1 MSVYVVTDANY
12 GALVFT
18 TRKGALDYVFQDKKF
33 IPAYYSKTHSFS
45 DDERGW
51 FRSSAERMLSQGYQV
66 SGHSDRLGDF
76 TITESEIIKR
86 GQVVE

>member
-33 IPAYYSKTHSFS
+33 IPVMEEDCSENQQNVCYLRVIKLVDTLIDWEISQLQNQN
-45 DDERGW
+45 
-51 FRSSAERMLSQGYQV
+51 LSREG
-66 SGHSDRLGDF
+66 RW
-76 TITESEIIKR
+76 
-86 GQVVE
+86 

>member
-33 IPAYYSKTHSFS
+33 IPFS
-45 DDERGW
+45 MMEEGGS
-51 FRSSAERMLSQGYQV
+51 FRSSAERMLSQGHQV

>member
-18 TRKGALDYVFQDKKF
+18 TKKGALDYVFQDKKF
-33 IPAYYSKTHSFS
+33 IPAYY
-45 DDERGW
+45 EENNL
-51 FRSSAERMLSQGYQV
+51 FRSSAERMLSEGYQV

-76 TITESEIIKR
+76 TITESQIIKR
-86 GQVVE
+86 GQVVA

>member
-1 MSVYVVTDANY
+1 MTQTAYVVTDANY

-18 TRKGALDYVFQDKKF
+18 TKKGALDYVFQDRKF
-33 IPAYYSKTHSFS
+33 IPGYSFS
-45 DDERGW
+45 DDGRGL
-51 FRSSAERMLSQGYQV
+51 FRKSAERMLNDYQV

-76 TITESEIIKR
+76 TITQSEIIKR

>member
-18 TRKGALDYVFQDKKF
+18 TRKGALDYVFQDRKF
-33 IPAYYSKTHSFS
+33 IPGYSFS
-45 DDERGW
+45 DDGKGYWRK
-51 FRSSAERMLSQGYQV
+51 SAERMLSQGYQV

-76 TITESEIIKR
+76 TITQSEIIKR